1 MLSDIAV
8 ASTTLTG
15 RLGLLTSSFCTSN
28 SAGDGQRVGSAGWR
42 RSSAAESGGIHSGE
56 NPLSWLVWTF
66 MPCFT
71 AVASTYGLNEEPT
84 WLRDWSAL
92 SS

>member
-1 MLSDIAV
+1 MS
-8 ASTTLTG
+8 
-15 RLGLLTSSFCTSN
+15 R
-28 SAGDGQRVGSAGWR
+28 
-42 RSSAAESGGIHSGE
+42 
-56 NPLSWLVWTF
+56 LVWTF

-92 SS
+92 SNWVLL

>member
-1 MLSDIAV
+1 MPGSLRLAKVI
-8 ASTTLTG
+8 G
-15 RLGLLTSSFCTSN
+15 R
-28 SAGDGQRVGSAGWR
+28 
-42 RSSAAESGGIHSGE
+42 ESGGIHSGE

-92 SS
+92 SYWVFL